1 METIRSAQEIARAER
16 RRRQA
21 GMTIIELL
29 ATLAIASSLASI
41 ALPKYHAVADA
52 ARVTRAIGDIE
63 ALQTGLEIRD
73 SLPDNISA
81 LGMATTDPWGQPY
94 VYVKFPNGSPRV
106 DRFGVQL
113 NTTYD
118 LYSVGKDGSTSAS
131 LNASVSFDDVVRAND
146 GGFIGQGSK
155 F

>member
-1 METIRSAQEIARAER
+1 MDIRKLER
-16 RRRQA
+16 ELKRQTRRQRQA

-29 ATLAIASSLASI
+29 AVLMIISALASI
-41 ALPKYHAVADA
+41 AIPKYHGLADKAKVA
-52 ARVTRAIGDIE
+52 RAIGDLQ
-63 ALQTGLEIRD
+63 ALQTSLDTRD
-73 SLPDNISA
+73 SLPDNISS
-81 LGMATTDPWGQPY
+81 LGLNLTDPWGNAY

-118 LYSVGKDGSTSAS
+118 LYSVGLDGATATST
-131 LNASVSFDDVVRAND
+131 NAAASFDDVIRAND
-146 GGFIGQGSK
+146 GGYLGQASK